1 MPKEILVTTAERAYL
16 ERRLAPLL
24 ATLRKDEA
32 LCDEFLLFVRARG
45 GSISLAL
52 DRLKTVWWPS
62 RRSMYPGFFVLAL
75 VEFGL
80 ERDLFA
86 AEKKRGRSAKSNRGK
101 K

>member
-1 MPKEILVTTAERAYL
+1 MPKEIAVTSAERAYL

-24 ATLRKDEA
+24 AALRKDEA
-32 LCDEFLLFVRARG
+32 LRDDFLLFVRARG

-62 RRSMYPGFFVLAL
+62 RKSMYPGFFVLAL

-80 ERDLFA
+80 LHGRFA
-86 AEKKRGRSAKSNRGK
+86 PEKKSRETGG
-101 K
+101 